1 MEPHVQHQPKAF
13 NILITILVLAFLSYL
28 AWNEYRAYALQKII
42 DDLASSNQSKSDEL
56 NTLKASTTESAATV
70 EGLFQTL
77 ARVIDEERAKNKT
90 LEDKVGTLDKLSKS
104 DPQLLKKYSK
114 VYFLN
119 ENYAPVSLSAIPV
132 EYAFNKSV
140 LYQIHSDVSYFLQ
153 RLLDD
158 AKRDGMD
165 LLVISA
171 YRSFAT
177 QVNVKAANKVTYGAG
192 TANQFSAEQGF
203 SEHQLGTTV
212 DFTTGGTGA
221 NFSKFETT
229 KEYEWLKANA
239 HTYGFILSYPKGN
252 SYYAYEPWHWRFVG
266 IDLASSLH
274 ADEKYFFTLDQKV
287 IDGYL
292 IKMFDR

>member
-1 MEPHVQHQPKAF
+1 MEPLVQPQPKTF
-13 NILITILVLAFLSYL
+13 NTLVALLVLVFLSYL
-28 AWNEYRAYALQKII
+28 AWNEYRAYTLQKTIN
-42 DDLASSNQSKSDEL
+42 DLATSNQSKTEEL
-56 NTLKASTTESAATV
+56 NNLKASTTESTATV
-70 EGLFQTL
+70 ESLFQTL
-77 ARVIDEERAKNKT
+77 ARVIDEERAKSKT

-119 ENYAPVSLSAIPV
+119 ENYAPVSLASIPL
-132 EYAFNKSV
+132 EYTFNKTV
-140 LYQIHSDVSYFLQ
+140 LYQVHSDVFYFLQ
-153 RLLDD
+153 RLMDD

-177 QVNVKAANKVTYGAG
+177 QVNVKASNKVIYGAG
-192 TANQFSAEQGF
+192 TANQFSAEQGY

-212 DFTTGGTGA
+212 DFTTSVSGA
-221 NFSKFETT
+221 NFSKFEGT
-229 KEYEWLKANA
+229 KEYVWLQTNA
-239 HTYGFILSYPKGN
+239 HKYGFILSYPKGN
-252 SYYAYEPWHWRFVG
+252 TYYAYEPWHWRFVG
-266 IDLASSLH
+266 MDLASTLH
-274 ADEKYFFTLDQKV
+274 ANEKYFFNLDQKV

>member
-1 MEPHVQHQPKAF
+1 VF
-13 NILITILVLAFLSYL
+13 VFLGYL
-28 AWNEYRAYALQKII
+28 AWNEHRAYIFQKTITELETTNEI
-42 DDLASSNQSKSDEL
+42 KSEEL
-56 NTLKASTTESAATV
+56 TTLKASSTESSATV
-70 EGLFQTL
+70 HDLFTTL
-77 ARVIDEERAKNKT
+77 ARVIDDERAKSKS

-119 ENYAPVSLSAIPV
+119 ENYAPVSLATIPS
-132 EYAFNKSV
+132 EYIFNKKTV
-140 LYQIHSDVSYFLQ
+140 YQVHTEMMYFLQ

-158 AKRDGMD
+158 ARTDGMD

-177 QVNVKAANKVTYGAG
+177 QVNVKAVNKVTYGAG

-212 DFTTGGTGA
+212 DFTTGSSGA
-221 NFSKFETT
+221 NFMKFEGT
-229 KEYEWLKANA
+229 KEFTWLKTNA
-239 HTYGFILSYPKGN
+239 HKYGFTLSYPKGN
-252 SYYAYEPWHWRFVG
+252 KYYAYEPWHWRFIG
-266 IDLASSLH
+266 ADLATTLH
-274 ADEKYFFTLDQKV
+274 ADEKYFFDLDQKV